1 MITICKVN
9 GKHMFK
15 TGTQTLKVAIFSLL
29 LLLNAC
35 TGVDN
40 KGAISLPPT
49 ESTSAQT
56 FVFTCSDT
64 LEFVTR
70 TDNKEAWL
78 FLPAGTIQLPHT
90 GAGSYRNDQTHLQI
104 NGQEAS
110 LEDSGVKHLL
120 CKNDRRQAIWEHAKL
135 NGSDYRATGN
145 EPGWTLEIRNKG
157 SIILITDYGST
168 RHEFTLPK
176 PEIDETNRITSYQ
189 SKDSDHELILII
201 SGEACLDTMSGE
213 EFSSKATVTLD
224 GKILQGCGRAL
235 H

>member
-1 MITICKVN
+1 ML
-9 GKHMFK
+9 K
-15 TGTQTLKVAIFSLL
+15 TGTHPLKVAILFLL
-29 LLLNAC
+29 LLFNAC
-35 TGVDN
+35 TGVDS
-40 KGAISLPPT
+40 KGAISSLPT
-49 ESTSAQT
+49 ESPSTQT

-64 LEFVTR
+64 LEFVAR

-78 FLPAGTIQLPHT
+78 FLPSGTIQLPHT
-90 GAGSYRNDQTHLQI
+90 GTGSYHNGQTYLQI

-110 LEDSGVKHLL
+110 LEASGVKHLL

-135 NGSDYRATGN
+135 NGADYRAIGN
-145 EPGWTLEIRNKG
+145 EPGWTLEIRKQE

-176 PEIDETNRITSYQ
+176 PEIDETNRITRYQ
-189 SKDSDHELILII
+189 SKDSDHELILMI
-201 SGEACLDTMSGE
+201 SGEACLDSMSGE

-224 GKILQGCGRAL
+224 GKTLQGCGRAL

>member
-1 MITICKVN
+1 ML
-9 GKHMFK
+9 K
-15 TGTQTLKVAIFSLL
+15 TGTHTLKVAIFSLL

-35 TGVDN
+35 TGIEGV
-40 KGAISLPPT
+40 GGVPSPPA
-49 ESTSAQT
+49 ESESAQT

-64 LEFVTR
+64 LKFVAR

-78 FLPAGTIQLPHT
+78 FLPSGTIQLPHT
-90 GAGSYRNDQTHLQI
+90 GTGSYRNDQTYLQI

-110 LEDSGVKHLL
+110 LEASGVKHLL

-135 NGSDYRATGN
+135 NGTDYRAIGN
-145 EPGWTLEIRNKG
+145 EPGWTLEIRNQE

-176 PEIDETNRITSYQ
+176 PEIDETNRITRYQ
-189 SKDSDHELILII
+189 SKDSDHEVILMI

-213 EFSSKATVTLD
+213 GFSSKATVTLD
-224 GKILQGCGRAL
+224 GKMLQGCGRAL

>member
-1 MITICKVN
+1 ML
-9 GKHMFK
+9 K
-15 TGTQTLKVAIFSLL
+15 TGTHTLKVAIFSLL

-35 TGVDN
+35 TGIEGV
-40 KGAISLPPT
+40 GGVPSPPA
-49 ESTSAQT
+49 ESESAQT

-64 LEFVTR
+64 LKFVAR

-78 FLPAGTIQLPHT
+78 FLPSGTIQLPHT
-90 GAGSYRNDQTHLQI
+90 GTGSYRNDQTYLQI

-110 LEDSGVKHLL
+110 LEASGVKHLL

-135 NGSDYRATGN
+135 NGADYRAIGN
-145 EPGWTLEIRNKG
+145 EPGWTLEIRNQE
-157 SIILITDYGST
+157 SIILITNYGST

-176 PEIDETNRITSYQ
+176 PEIDETNKITRYQ
-189 SKDSDHELILII
+189 SKDSGHEVLLTI

-224 GKILQGCGRAL
+224 GKMLQGCGRAL

>member
-1 MITICKVN
+1 ML
-9 GKHMFK
+9 K
-15 TGTQTLKVAIFSLL
+15 TGTHTLKVAIFSLL

-35 TGVDN
+35 IGVDS
-40 KGAISLPPT
+40 KRAISFPPT
-49 ESTSAQT
+49 ESSSTQT

-64 LEFVTR
+64 LEFVAR
-70 TDNKEAWL
+70 TDNKEACL
-78 FLPAGTIQLPHT
+78 FLPSGTIQLPHT
-90 GAGSYRNDQTHLQI
+90 GAGSYHNDQTYLQI

-110 LEDSGVKHLL
+110 LEASGVKPLL

-135 NGSDYRATGN
+135 NGVDYRAIGN

>member
-1 MITICKVN
+1 ML
-9 GKHMFK
+9 K
-15 TGTQTLKVAIFSLL
+15 TGTHTLKVAIFSLL

-35 TGVDN
+35 TGIEGV
-40 KGAISLPPT
+40 GGVPSPPA
-49 ESTSAQT
+49 ESESAQT

-64 LEFVTR
+64 LKFVAR

-78 FLPAGTIQLPHT
+78 FLPSGTIQLPHT
-90 GAGSYRNDQTHLQI
+90 GTGSYRNDQTYLQI

-110 LEDSGVKHLL
+110 LEASGVKHLL

-135 NGSDYRATGN
+135 NGADYRAIGN
-145 EPGWTLEIRNKG
+145 EPGWTLEVRNQE

-168 RHEFTLPK
+168 LHEFTLPK
-176 PEIDETNRITSYQ
+176 PEIDETNRITRYQ
-189 SKDSDHELILII
+189 SKDSDHELILMI

-224 GKILQGCGRAL
+224 GKRLQGCGRAL

>member
-1 MITICKVN
+1 ML
-9 GKHMFK
+9 K
-15 TGTQTLKVAIFSLL
+15 TGTHPLKVAILFLL
-29 LLLNAC
+29 LLFNAC
-35 TGVDN
+35 TGVDS
-40 KGAISLPPT
+40 KGAISSLPT
-49 ESTSAQT
+49 ESPSTQT

-64 LEFVTR
+64 LEFVAR

-78 FLPAGTIQLPHT
+78 FLPSGTIQLPHT
-90 GAGSYRNDQTHLQI
+90 GTGSYRNDQTYLQI

-135 NGSDYRATGN
+135 NGADYRAIGN
-145 EPGWTLEIRNKG
+145 EPGWTLEIRNQG

-168 RHEFTLPK
+168 QHEFRLPK
-176 PEIDETNRITSYQ
+176 PEIDKTNRITRYQ
-189 SKDSDHELILII
+189 SKDSDHELILMI
-201 SGEACLDTMSGE
+201 SGEACLDSMSGE

-224 GKILQGCGRAL
+224 GKILRGCGRAL

>member
-1 MITICKVN
+1 ML
-9 GKHMFK
+9 K
-15 TGTQTLKVAIFSLL
+15 TGTHTLKVAIFSLL

-35 TGVDN
+35 TGVDS
-40 KGAISLPPT
+40 KGTISSLPT
-49 ESTSAQT
+49 ESSSTQT

-64 LEFVTR
+64 LEFVAR

-78 FLPAGTIQLPHT
+78 FLPSGTIQLSHT
-90 GAGSYRNDQTHLQI
+90 GAGSYRNDQSHLQI

-110 LEDSGVKHLL
+110 LKDSGVKHLL

-135 NGSDYRATGN
+135 NGADYRAIGN
-145 EPGWTLEIRNKG
+145 EPGWTLEIHNQE
-157 SIILITDYGST
+157 SIILITDYGAT

-176 PEIDETNRITSYQ
+176 PEIDETNRITRYQ
-189 SKDSDHELILII
+189 SEDAGHELILTI
-201 SGEACLDTMSGE
+201 SGEACLDSMSE
-213 EFSSKATVTLD
+213 EKFDSKATVTLD

>member
-1 MITICKVN
+1 
-9 GKHMFK
+9 MFK
-15 TGTQTLKVAIFSLL
+15 TGTHTLKVAILSLL

-35 TGVDN
+35 TGVDS
-40 KGAISLPPT
+40 KGAILSLPT

-64 LEFVTR
+64 LEFVAR

-78 FLPAGTIQLPHT
+78 FLPSGTIQLPHIGT
-90 GAGSYRNDQTHLQI
+90 GSYRNDQTYLQI

-110 LEDSGVKHLL
+110 LEASGVKHLL

-135 NGSDYRATGN
+135 NGADYRAIGN
-145 EPGWTLEIRNKG
+145 EPGWTVEIRNQE
-157 SIILITDYGST
+157 SIILTTDYGST

-176 PEIDETNRITSYQ
+176 PEIDETNRITRYQ
-189 SKDSDHELILII
+189 SKDSDHELILMI
-201 SGEACLDTMSGE
+201 SGEACLDSMSGE
-213 EFSSKATVTLD
+213 EFSSKTTVTLD
-224 GKILQGCGRAL
+224 GKTLQGCGRAL

>member
-1 MITICKVN
+1 MLETV
-9 GKHMFK
+9 
-15 TGTQTLKVAIFSLL
+15 TQALKASILSLL

-35 TGVDN
+35 TGVDS
-40 KGAISLPPT
+40 KGTISSLPT
-49 ESTSAQT
+49 ESSSTHT

-64 LEFVTR
+64 LEFVAR

-78 FLPAGTIQLPHT
+78 FLPSGTIQLPHT
-90 GAGSYRNDQTHLQI
+90 SAGSYRDDQTHLQI

-110 LEDSGVKHLL
+110 LEAAGVKHLL

-135 NGSDYRATGN
+135 NGSDYRAIGN